1 MKTVAERIGSDYEFY
16 QRMGEK
22 WGTDLRVS
30 IPGIVQ
36 SFDPIEQTVT
46 VQPAIRERIVDGEG
60 TVNMVNLPLLL
71 DVPVVLLRAGGFV
84 LTMPVVPGDEC
95 LVIFSDSCID
105 SWWSQGG
112 VQVQAEKRRHDLS
125 DGFAIMGTWSQPR
138 RIVNYSTNSSQLRS
152 EEGTSLI
159 DIKQDEIDIVS
170 NVVKIN
176 GVNFSSHTHVAPYGG
191 GTTSEPS

>member
-1 MKTVAERIGSDYEFY
+1 MITAAERIGSDYEFY

-36 SFDPIEQTVT
+36 NFDPIEQTVT
-46 VQPAIRERIVDGEG
+46 VQPAIKERIVDGTG
-60 TVNMVNLPLLL
+60 TVSMVNLPLLL
-71 DVPVVLLRAGGFV
+71 DVPVVLPRAGGFV
-84 LTMPVVPGDEC
+84 LTMPISQGDEC

-105 SWWSQGG
+105 AWWSQGG

-125 DGFAIMGTWSQPR
+125 DGFAVMGTWSQPR
-138 RIVNYSTNSSQLRS
+138 RIANYSTNSAQLRS
-152 EEGTSLI
+152 ETGTSVI
-159 DIKQDEIDIVS
+159 DIKPDEIDIVS

-176 GVNFSSHTHVAPYGG
+176 GVNFSSHTHVAPDGG
-191 GTTSEPS
+191 GTTSGPS

>member
-1 MKTVAERIGSDYEFY
+1 MITAAERIGSDYEFY

-36 SFDPIEQTVT
+36 SFNPIEQTVT
-46 VQPAIRERIVDGEG
+46 VQPAIKERIIGPNGDVQ
-60 TVNMVNLPLLL
+60 TVNLPLLL
-71 DVPVVLLRAGGFV
+71 DVPIVLPKAGGFV
-84 LTMPVVPGDEC
+84 LTMPIQAGDEC
-95 LVIFSDSCID
+95 LVIFSDLCID
-105 SWWSQGG
+105 SWWSQSG

-125 DGFAIMGTWSQPR
+125 DGFAVMGTWSQPR
-138 RIVNYSTNSSQLRS
+138 RIANYSTNSAQLRS
-152 EEGTSLI
+152 ETGTSLI
-159 DIKQDEIDIVS
+159 DIKPDEIDIVS